1 MKVTYA
7 MSDLHRAALNFQVGD
22 FVPRRWAAAL
32 WLAPLGAPAA
42 VARLLQYA
50 FSVSA
55 AVALLNAAPIL
66 CLVSSWVVPRHWRV
80 AVLLPCRVGFSWPA
94 A

>member
-1 MKVTYA
+1 MTFA
-7 MSDLHRAALNFQVGD
+7 INNLHRAALYFQVGD

-32 WLAPLGAPAA
+32 WLAPPGAPAA

-50 FSVSA
+50 CSVSA

-66 CLVSSWVVPRHWRV
+66 CLVSSWDVPRHRRV
-80 AVLLPCRVGFSWPA
+80 AVLRPCRVGFSWPA